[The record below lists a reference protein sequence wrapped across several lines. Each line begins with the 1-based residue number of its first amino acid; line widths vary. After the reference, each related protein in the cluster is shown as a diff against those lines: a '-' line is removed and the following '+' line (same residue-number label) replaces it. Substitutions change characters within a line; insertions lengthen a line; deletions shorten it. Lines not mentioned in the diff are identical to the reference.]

1 MSNKIFYTQKNEVM
15 YYEPRVLNLS
25 DVSVGKDDWV
35 EYKIVYES
43 IPMTLRF
50 SEMGD
55 TRFVVVSS
63 SYHLADTADTR
74 ESLLYSG
81 LVTSEDALLG
91 ILEKCHIDI
100 ISERD
105 EKGGYG
111 EVDDEP
117 EERVEVEMV
126 NHPAHYND
134 GQIECI
140 DAMIDAF
147 GNNEVMSFCKINA
160 FKYIWRAEHKGG
172 VKDIKKAAWYL
183 NKYIELAGVTE
194 KSDESRI
201 TNSSKVD

>member
-1 MSNKIFYTQKNEVM
+1 MSNKIFYTQKNEIM
-15 YYEPRVLNLS
+15 FDEPRVLNLS

-55 TRFVVVSS
+55 TRFVVVSTP
-63 SYHLADTADTR
+63 YNLADTADTR
-74 ESLLYSG
+74 EILLYLG
-81 LVTSEDALLG
+81 RVTSEDALLG
-91 ILEKCHIDI
+91 ILEKCRIDI
-100 ISERD
+100 ISESD

-117 EERVEVEMV
+117 KEKVEVEMV

-134 GQIECI
+134 GRIECI

-194 KSDESRI
+194 KE
-201 TNSSKVD
+201 

>member
-1 MSNKIFYTQKNEVM
+1 MSNKIFYTQKSEVL
-15 YYEPRVLNLS
+15 YDEPRVLNLS
-25 DVSVGKDDWV
+25 DVLVEKDGWV

-43 IPMTLRF
+43 IPMTLLF
-50 SEMGD
+50 GEMRD

-91 ILEKCHIDI
+91 ILEKCRIDI

-105 EKGGYG
+105 DGGGYG

-117 EERVEVEMV
+117 KEKVEVEMV

-134 GQIECI
+134 GKIECI
-140 DAMIDAF
+140 DAMIEAF

-160 FKYIWRAEHKGG
+160 FKYIWRAEYKGG
-172 VKDIKKAAWYL
+172 VEDIKKAAWYL

-194 KSDESRI
+194 KE
-201 TNSSKVD
+201 

>member
-1 MSNKIFYTQKNEVM
+1 MSNKIFYTQKNEIM
-15 YYEPRVLNLS
+15 FDEPRVLNLS

-63 SYHLADTADTR
+63 SYHLADTLDTR
-74 ESLLYSG
+74 EILLYSG

-91 ILEKCHIDI
+91 ILEKCRIDI

-117 EERVEVEMV
+117 EEKVEVEMV

-147 GNNEVMSFCKINA
+147 GNREVMSFCKINA

-194 KSDESRI
+194 KE
-201 TNSSKVD
+201 

>member
-1 MSNKIFYTQKNEVM
+1 MSNKIFYTQKNEIM
-15 YYEPRVLNLS
+15 FDEPRVLNLS
-25 DVSVGKDDWV
+25 DVYVGKDDWV

-74 ESLLYSG
+74 EILLYSG

-91 ILEKCHIDI
+91 ILEKCRIDI
-100 ISERD
+100 ISESD

-117 EERVEVEMV
+117 EEKVEVEMV

-134 GQIECI
+134 GRIECI

-201 TNSSKVD
+201 ENSSKVN

>member
-1 MSNKIFYTQKNEVM
+1 MSNKIFYTQKNEIM
-15 YYEPRVLNLS
+15 FDEPRVLNLS
-25 DVSVGKDDWV
+25 DVYVGKDGWV

-50 SEMGD
+50 SETGD
-55 TRFVVVSS
+55 TRFVAVSS
-63 SYHLADTADTR
+63 SYHLADTLDTR
-74 ESLLYSG
+74 EILLYSG
-81 LVTSEDALLG
+81 PVTSEDALLG
-91 ILEKCHIDI
+91 ILEKCRIDI
-100 ISERD
+100 FSKRD

-117 EERVEVEMV
+117 EEKVEVEMV

-134 GQIECI
+134 GKIECI

-194 KSDESRI
+194 KE
-201 TNSSKVD
+201 

>member
-1 MSNKIFYTQKNEVM
+1 MSNKIFYTQKNELRFD
-15 YYEPRVLNLS
+15 EPRVLNLS
-25 DVSVGKDDWV
+25 DVCVGKDDWV

-50 SEMGD
+50 SGEIGD

-63 SYHLADTADTR
+63 SYHLADTSDTR
-74 ESLLYSG
+74 EILLYSG

-91 ILEKCHIDI
+91 ILEKCRIDI
-100 ISERD
+100 ISESD

-117 EERVEVEMV
+117 EEKVEVEMV

-134 GQIECI
+134 GRIECI

-194 KSDESRI
+194 KE
-201 TNSSKVD
+201 

>member
-1 MSNKIFYTQKNEVM
+1 MSNKIFYTQKNEVI

-50 SEMGD
+50 SEMRD
-55 TRFVVVSS
+55 TRFVVVSTP
-63 SYHLADTADTR
+63 YHLADTTDTR
-74 ESLLYSG
+74 EILLYLG
-81 LVTSEDALLG
+81 RVTSEDALLG
-91 ILEKCHIDI
+91 ILEKCRIDI
-100 ISERD
+100 ISESD

-117 EERVEVEMV
+117 EEKVEVEMV

-134 GQIECI
+134 GRIECI

-194 KSDESRI
+194 KE
-201 TNSSKVD
+201 

>member
-1 MSNKIFYTQKNEVM
+1 MSNKIFYTQKNEVR
-15 YYEPRVLNLS
+15 YDEPRVLNLS

-55 TRFVVVSS
+55 TRFVFVFT
-63 SYHLADTADTR
+63 SYHLADTAYTR
-74 ESLLYSG
+74 DILLYSG

-91 ILEKCHIDI
+91 ILEKCRIDI
-100 ISERD
+100 ISESD

-117 EERVEVEMV
+117 EEKVEVEMV

-134 GQIECI
+134 GRIECI

-147 GNNEVMSFCKINA
+147 GNKEVMSFCKINA

-172 VKDIKKAAWYL
+172 VKDIEKAAWYL

-201 TNSSKVD
+201 ANSSKVN

>member
-1 MSNKIFYTQKNEVM
+1 MSNKIFYTQKNELRFD
-15 YYEPRVLNLS
+15 EPRVLNLS
-25 DVSVGKDDWV
+25 DVCVGKDDWV

-50 SEMGD
+50 SGEIGD

-63 SYHLADTADTR
+63 SYHLADTSDTR
-74 ESLLYSG
+74 EILLYSG

-91 ILEKCHIDI
+91 ILEKCRIDI

-117 EERVEVEMV
+117 EEKVEAEMV

-134 GQIECI
+134 GRIECI

-194 KSDESRI
+194 KSQQPD
-201 TNSSKVD
+201 D

>member
-1 MSNKIFYTQKNEVM
+1 MSNKIFYTQKNEIRNN
-15 YYEPRVLNLS
+15 EPRVLNLS
-25 DVSVGKDDWV
+25 DVCVGKDDWV

-50 SEMGD
+50 SGEIGD

-63 SYHLADTADTR
+63 SYHLADTSDTR
-74 ESLLYSG
+74 EILLYSG

-91 ILEKCHIDI
+91 ILEKCRIDI

-117 EERVEVEMV
+117 EEKVEAEMV

-134 GQIECI
+134 GRIECI

-194 KSDESRI
+194 KSQQPD
-201 TNSSKVD
+201 D

>member
-1 MSNKIFYTQKNEVM
+1 MSNKIFYTQKNELRFD
-15 YYEPRVLNLS
+15 EPRVLNLS

-55 TRFVVVSS
+55 TRFVVVSTP
-63 SYHLADTADTR
+63 YNLADTADTR
-74 ESLLYSG
+74 EILLYLG
-81 LVTSEDALLG
+81 RVTSEDALLG
-91 ILEKCHIDI
+91 ILEKCRIDI
-100 ISERD
+100 ISESD

-117 EERVEVEMV
+117 EEKVEVEMV

-134 GQIECI
+134 GRIECI

-201 TNSSKVD
+201 TNGDKVN